1 MGLELEQTL
10 VAVDVDSYNI
20 AIMAPYI
27 GPSIAVQTC
36 YEAGR
41 LFQKKTQAWQLRQ
54 RPGNK
59 WKTNIFLGGSARGL
73 PEKYFPSFLSL
84 TAEKSLMDHIENT

>member
-1 MGLELEQTL
+1 MHFAWIDSLRGKWVPGPTKKGCSGEKSISPSIFVFGAACLGLELEQTL

-41 LFQKKTQAWQLRQ
+41 LFQKKNT
-54 RPGNK
+54 
-59 WKTNIFLGGSARGL
+59 GL
-73 PEKYFPSFLSL
+73 ATSPK
-84 TAEKSLMDHIENT
+84 AG